1 MKGAAMAKLSNKE
14 LKNIFLRNWGA
25 HEDSCCECDGCKL
38 YDHITALEKEFD
50 DLSGHDRKAS
60 ALVVEF
66 ARAQQKTE
74 ADNAALRDGLEELVE
89 AAKGASKCW
98 TCSANANKCHQAH
111 MIDKS
116 CEFAKWEQALAAAR
130 KLLEK
135 S

>member
-1 MKGAAMAKLSNKE
+1 MAKLSNKE

-74 ADNAALRDGLEELVE
+74 ADNAALREGLEGVVQAIDGESYSSVLSDYKSV
-89 AAKGASKCW
+89 ALRWGGPHGALLKPS
-98 TCSANANKCHQAH
+98 TLL
-111 MIDKS
+111 
-116 CEFAKWEQALAAAR
+116 ALSAAR